1 LADELQPEECITDL
15 YCFTSSPFYLGGFIV
30 KFRFAIAV
38 AFAVACAGTAFCDT
52 INFSNPTG
60 DIGHS
65 HTYTSGSSSVTAYAF
80 AIGGASDHLFGKHDG
95 GSENG
100 VGISNQVDHEI
111 SNSTFIE
118 LDLSSITNP
127 FSLAIGSTQDTEG
140 FKVCFSNSLGSLGGG
155 CQNFQTP
162 GSDPFSTGF
171 FTLPAG
177 DHFVTITADRAG
189 SSVLLDGLTTTA
201 TPEPN
206 SLLLFGTGIVAA
218 AGAVR
223 RKLAA

>member
-1 LADELQPEECITDL
+1 M
-15 YCFTSSPFYLGGFIV
+15 

-52 INFSNPTG
+52 INFTG
-60 DIGHS
+60 NNTDLGHS
-65 HTYTSGSSSVTAYAF
+65 HTYTSGAISVTAYAF
-80 AIGGASDHLFGKHDG
+80 GGSADLFGKNGG

-100 VGISNQVDHEI
+100 VGIARQFDNEI

-127 FSLAIGSTQDTEG
+127 FSLSIGSTQNTEG
-140 FKVCFSNSLGSLGGG
+140 FKVCFSSSLGTLGGS
-155 CQNFQTP
+155 CQDFHTP

-177 DHFVTITADRAG
+177 DHFVTITADREG

-206 SLLLFGTGIVAA
+206 SLLLFGTGIIAA

>member
-1 LADELQPEECITDL
+1 M
-15 YCFTSSPFYLGGFIV
+15 
-30 KFRFAIAV
+30 KFKFAAAL

-52 INFSNPTG
+52 LNFTG
-60 DIGHS
+60 TPGDVGHS
-65 HTYTSGSSSVTAYAF
+65 NTYTSGAISVTAYAF
-80 AIGGASDHLFGKHDG
+80 TTAGGNRDLFDKTSG
-95 GSENG
+95 GSETG
-100 VGISNQVDHEI
+100 VGIARQFDNEI

-118 LDLSSITNP
+118 LDLSSIANP
-127 FSLAIGSTQDTEG
+127 FSLSIGSTQDTEG
-140 FKVCFSNSLGSLGGG
+140 FKVCFSNSLGSLGGS

-177 DHFVTITADRAG
+177 DHFVTITADREG

-218 AGAVR
+218 AGALR
-223 RKLAA
+223 RKLAV

>member
-1 LADELQPEECITDL
+1 L
-15 YCFTSSPFYLGGFIV
+15 
-30 KFRFAIAV
+30 KFKFAIAL

-60 DIGHS
+60 DLGHS

-80 AIGGASDHLFGKHDG
+80 GFGKGGGSEHLFGKHDG

-100 VGISNQVDHEI
+100 VGIAGQLDNEI
-111 SNSTFIE
+111 TESRFVE

-127 FSLAIGSTQDTEG
+127 FSLTIGSTQKVEG
-140 FKVCFSNSLGSLGGG
+140 FKVCFSNSLGTLGGS
-155 CQNFQTP
+155 CQDFVHP
-162 GSDPFSTGF
+162 GSDPFTTSF

-177 DHFVTITADRAG
+177 DHFVSVTADNED
-189 SSVLLDGLTTTA
+189 SNVLLDGLTTTA

-206 SLLLFGTGIVAA
+206 SLLLFGTGIIAA

>member
-1 LADELQPEECITDL
+1 
-15 YCFTSSPFYLGGFIV
+15 V

-60 DIGHS
+60 DLGHS
-65 HTYTSGSSSVTAYAF
+65 HTYTSGSISVTAYAF
-80 AIGGASDHLFGKHDG
+80 GGSADLFGKHDG

-100 VGISNQVDHEI
+100 VGIARQTDNEI
-111 SNSTFIE
+111 TSSTFIE
-118 LDLSSITNP
+118 LNLSSITNP
-127 FSLAIGSTQDTEG
+127 FTLSIGSTQDVEG
-140 FKVCFSNSLGSLGGG
+140 FKVCFSSSLGTLGNH
-155 CQNFQTP
+155 CQDFSHP
-162 GSDPFSTGF
+162 GSDPFTTSS

-177 DHFVTITADRAG
+177 DQFVTITADREG
-189 SSVLLDGLTTTA
+189 SNVLLDGLTTTA

-218 AGAVR
+218 AGVVR

>member
-1 LADELQPEECITDL
+1 
-15 YCFTSSPFYLGGFIV
+15 V

-60 DIGHS
+60 DLGHS
-65 HTYTSGSSSVTAYAF
+65 HTYTSGSISLTAYAF

-100 VGISNQVDHEI
+100 VGIAGQSDHEI
-111 SNSTFIE
+111 TNSTFIE

-127 FSLAIGSTQDTEG
+127 FSLLIGSTQDVEG
-140 FKVCFSNSLGSLGGG
+140 FKVCFSSSLGTLGGS
-155 CQNFQTP
+155 CQDFHTP
-162 GSDPFSTGF
+162 NSDPFSTSF
-171 FTLPAG
+171 FTKPLG
-177 DHFVTITADRAG
+177 DQFVTITADREG
-189 SSVLLDGLTTTA
+189 SNVLLDGLTTTA

-218 AGAVR
+218 AGVVR